1 MTIEAIREAAEVYRA
16 EHSTWDV
23 ERLMAYF
30 ADDVVW
36 QSPNQPAVHGKQA
49 VRAIV
54 ERMAS
59 NPAKRRMTHLREFM
73 GEDSIAV
80 EWKVEHAG
88 ENGEWLPY
96 RFGVNIYDVVDGK
109 ITGVRLYGFL
119 DEAHKNA

>member
-1 MTIEAIREAAEVYRA
+1 MSVEAIREAAEVYRA
-16 EHSTWDV
+16 EHTTWDV
-23 ERLMAYF
+23 EKLMSYF

-36 QSPNQPAVHGKQA
+36 QGANQAPVHGKEA

-54 ERMAS
+54 QRMAS
-59 NPAKRRMTHLREFM
+59 NPQLRRMTHLREFL

-88 ENGEWLPY
+88 EKGEWHPY

-109 ITGVRLYGFL
+109 ITRIRLYGFA
-119 DEAHKNA
+119 DESAKHA